1 MMIALAAALLL
12 QADAA
17 GADLTARCE
26 INYTVART
34 AEGQMY
40 SDDLTAD
47 CETAEDAAGAEAEA
61 LRQAYWERDYDER
74 RGAFIGA
81 QGRVTLELTG
91 ERTANGIEWWGYSQP
106 LLRVAPAYPRSA
118 ARAGATATCYVRYH
132 LRGGYS
138 RVLGSTCNAEDR
150 EESFGIA
157 SRNAV
162 RQWIF
167 SSGRDVDC
175 AVHGL
180 AFRLDENEAEPD
192 WPEAPPCESED

>member
-1 MMIALAAALLL
+1 MITAALFALSL
-12 QADAA
+12 QSSA
-17 GADLTARCE
+17 GSDLTAQCV
-26 INYTVART
+26 INYTIART

-74 RGAFIGA
+74 RGAFIGT
-81 QGRVTLELTG
+81 QGRATLDLTG
-91 ERTANGIEWWGYSQP
+91 ERTAGGIEWWGYSQP

-118 ARAGATATCYVRYH
+118 ARAGVAATCYVRYH
-132 LRGGYS
+132 IRGGYS
-138 RVLGSTCNAEDR
+138 RVLGSACNAEDR

-175 AVHGL
+175 AIHGL
-180 AFRLDENEAEPD
+180 DFILDETQEAPD
-192 WPEAPPCESED
+192 SPPEPPCEVEG